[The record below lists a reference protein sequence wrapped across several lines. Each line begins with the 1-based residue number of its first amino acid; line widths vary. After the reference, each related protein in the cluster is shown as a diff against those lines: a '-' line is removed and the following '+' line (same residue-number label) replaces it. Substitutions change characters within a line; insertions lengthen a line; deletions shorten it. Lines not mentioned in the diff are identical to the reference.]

1 MGDVVVERK
10 VQYLGSW
17 SHKTVNADVIK
28 QINHQIAKGTGH
40 KVKLQLWRDGIRVVK
55 TSIMLGKMLREFIP
69 FPTIHFLTVSENTPD
84 FLVVIAKSPNKNY
97 QYEIY
102 GFRCAN
108 PLDASMF
115 LEGFRR
121 VTKTMQPGHG
131 YNPDI
136 KSHDGINWTLRESQK
151 GDDTKRDL
159 NNFVNIHE
167 DKQIIHSNGGV
178 KVNINSNQAL
188 QNGQASP
195 NEYKIHMYRKGKPAH
210 VQKSYEYVTVA
221 NPADISDTRSEVSE
235 SALRTEL
242 ESLSQEL
249 KDIKLMIEKSTG
261 LKAEERTTTVTS
273 TNASRDFEPLHIKV
287 HTTTHNE
294 VVENHVESPKT
305 PKVLA
310 ALDAVVQYEDDEPSE
325 TVTKTTYAVQRTQD
339 DPNVVRVS
347 VPDYRTPTE
356 RVSTTSNTYHV
367 TSSGVTAYNDSSS
380 VGTGERLVAKRAD
393 TSGYGSIS
401 SGTSTMSYDQ
411 WKRQTLNGDVSERI
425 QWRSRAHT
433 TPRPRT
439 AIPSFSGDST
449 DGSYV
454 QVRHHTTHVG
464 PAYQRVS
471 FDPRVSRVG
480 ERKVKS
486 LKMRGVSTTVPKKI
500 EKVYEGYVREGHH
513 SSLVYRPAS
522 VRPALVVQNGPI
534 ENGNVVLQTE
544 QNNNVVKIENSDNA
558 LLDVSGIDLYKETPS
573 SQQAVIRT

>member
-17 SHKTVNADVIK
+17 SHKTVNGEVIK
-28 QINHQIAKGTGH
+28 QINAQIAKGTGH

-121 VTKTMQPGHG
+121 VTKTMLPGHG

-136 KSHDGINWTLRESQK
+136 KSHDGANWTLRENQK
-151 GDDTKRDL
+151 GDDSKRDL
-159 NNFVNIHE
+159 NKFVNIHE

-178 KVNINSNQAL
+178 RVNINGNHAL

-195 NEYKIHMYRKGKPAH
+195 NEYKVHMYRKGKPTH
-210 VQKSYEYVTVA
+210 VQKNYEYVTVA
-221 NPADISDTRSEVSE
+221 NTADISDTRSEISE

-242 ESLSQEL
+242 ETLSQEL
-249 KDIKLMIEKSTG
+249 KDIKVMIEKSTG
-261 LKAEERTTTVTS
+261 LKAEEKTTTMTS
-273 TNASRDFEPLHIKV
+273 PTATRDFDPLHIKV

-294 VVENHVESPKT
+294 SFENKVESPKT
-305 PKVLA
+305 PNVLA

-325 TVTKTTYAVQRTQD
+325 SVTKTTYTVQRTQEQ
-339 DPNVVRVS
+339 PNVVRVS

-356 RVSTTSNTYHV
+356 LVSTTSNTYHV
-367 TSSGVTAYNDSSS
+367 TSSGVTGYNVTSGGS
-380 VGTGERLVAKRAD
+380 TGERLVAKRAD

-411 WKRQTLNGDVSERI
+411 WKRQTVGGEVGERI

-439 AIPSFSGDST
+439 ALHSFSGDST

-480 ERKVKS
+480 ERKVRS
-486 LKMRGVSTTVPKKI
+486 LKMKGVSTTVPKKI
-500 EKVYEGYVREGHH
+500 ERVYEGYVKEGHH

-522 VRPALVVQNGPI
+522 ARPALVVQNGPI
-534 ENGNVVLQTE
+534 ENGSVVLQTE
-544 QNNNVVKIENSDNA
+544 QNNNVVKIENPDDS
-558 LLDVSGIDLYKETPS
+558 LLDVSGIDLYKETTS
-573 SQQAVIRT
+573 SQHAVIRT